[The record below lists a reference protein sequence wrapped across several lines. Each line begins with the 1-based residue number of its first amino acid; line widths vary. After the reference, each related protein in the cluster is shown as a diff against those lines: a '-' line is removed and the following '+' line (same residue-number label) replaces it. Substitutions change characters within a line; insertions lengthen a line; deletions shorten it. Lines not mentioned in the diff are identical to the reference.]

1 MLEHGGRLRAAAQQY
16 GIALPDWLDLSTG
29 LAPWPF
35 AFPAVPASAWQRLP
49 EEDDGL
55 AALAAQRY
63 HAQSVLPVA
72 GAQAA
77 IQQLPQLRHA
87 GSRVGVLT
95 PCYAEHAH
103 AWQCAGHQVLE
114 LQDDAV
120 ESALDALDVLLLVNP
135 NNPTGRVFA
144 PQQLLDWHARL
155 AARGGWLVVD
165 EAFIDATPELSLAAH
180 SHLPGLIV
188 LRSFGKF
195 YGLAGLRL
203 GFVLAEP
210 SLLNELQ
217 ERLGPWAVSGPARWV
232 GAACLADEAAH
243 HAQRLRLQQASQRL
257 ADLLAEHGLPAHG
270 GCALF
275 QWLLTPQA
283 AALYGYF
290 AQRGILLRHFSQPQ
304 SLRFGLPASEADW
317 QRLHAALTEL
327 SGSSR

>member
-1 MLEHGGRLRAAAQQY
+1 
-16 GIALPDWLDLSTG
+16 
-29 LAPWPF
+29 
-35 AFPAVPASAWQRLP
+35 
-49 EEDDGL
+49 
-55 AALAAQRY
+55 
-63 HAQSVLPVA
+63 
-72 GAQAA
+72 
-77 IQQLPQLRHA
+77 
-87 GSRVGVLT
+87 
-95 PCYAEHAH
+95 
-103 AWQCAGHQVLE
+103 
-114 LQDDAV
+114 
-120 ESALDALDVLLLVNP
+120 
-135 NNPTGRVFA
+135 
-144 PQQLLDWHARL
+144 
-155 AARGGWLVVD
+155 VD

-180 SHLPGLIV
+180 SHLSGLVV

-217 ERLGPWAVSGPARWV
+217 ERLGPWTVSGPARWV

-243 HAQRLRLQQASQRL
+243 QAQRLRLQQASQRL
-257 ADLLAEHGLPAHG
+257 ADLLAEHGLPAQG

-317 QRLHAALTEL
+317 QCLHAALTDL